1 MDYDYFGC
9 RNPNAGDLKRLID
22 SIGAQTISTLYTK
35 GSLIQS
41 WSEWLEFKTTIDKM
55 APGILAEIVRCL
67 LPSFTLSDEEI
78 MRRVIDLSSFIHKS
92 RDIKNCLGI
101 YLIDSVSS
109 GFTDKNKYGEID
121 RSVKA
126 WIGSLLNYKLT
137 TL

>member
-1 MDYDYFGC
+1 MTSDRTPEYL
-9 RNPNAGDLKRLID
+9 AGLVRELCKLPRE
-22 SIGAQTISTLYTK
+22 T
-35 GSLIQS
+35 
-41 WSEWLEFKTTIDKM
+41 EWLEFKTTIDKM

-78 MRRVIDLSSFIHKS
+78 MQKVVDLSSFIYNS

-101 YLIDSVSS
+101 YLIDSMSS

-126 WIGSLLNYKLT
+126 WIGSLLR
-137 TL
+137 